1 MKKVFVLLLG
11 ALIISTGLAI
21 AGGKAHWGYSGDEG
35 PAHWGDLSGEYAIC
49 GSGKNQ
55 SPINLTGMV
64 EADLSAINF
73 DYKSSLLEVVNNG
86 HTIQANYAGGSTI
99 RVDGKAFKLLQ
110 FHFHTPSENNI
121 EGKSFPM
128 EAHLVHADNDG
139 NLAVVSVMFTK
150 GKSNALVGKVWEHMP
165 KKAGKTNTVSGTSI
179 NIMDMLPKNKA
190 YYRFNGS
197 LTTPPCTEGVRWFV
211 LKDSVQASA
220 DQVKEFH
227 SVMHHDNN
235 RPIQPRYARPVM
247 K

>member
-11 ALIISTGLAI
+11 ALLVSAGLAI
-21 AGGKAHWGYSGDEG
+21 ASDKAHWGYSGEEV
-35 PAHWGDLSGEYAIC
+35 PAHWGDLSGEYAVC

-55 SPINLTGMV
+55 SPINLTGMI
-64 EADLSAINF
+64 EADLPAINF
-73 DYKSSLLEVVNNG
+73 NYKDSSLQVVNNG
-86 HTIQANYAGGSTI
+86 HTIQANYAGGSAI
-99 RVDGKAFKLLQ
+99 RIDGKTFKLLQ
-110 FHFHTPSENNI
+110 FHFHSPSENNI

-150 GKSNALVGKVWEHMP
+150 GKANSLVGKVWEHMP
-165 KKAGKTNTVSGTSI
+165 EKAGKTNTVPGVSV
-179 NIMDMLPKNKA
+179 NIMDMLPQNKA

-211 LKDSVQASA
+211 LKDSVQVSA
-220 DQVKEFH
+220 DQAKEFY
-227 SVMHHDNN
+227 SVMHHENN
-235 RPIQPRYARPVM
+235 RQIQPRYARPVM

>member
-11 ALIISTGLAI
+11 ALIISTGLVI
-21 AGGKAHWGYSGDEG
+21 AGGKAHWGYSGHEG
-35 PAHWGDLSGEYAIC
+35 PAHWGDLSAEYSIC

-55 SPINLTGMV
+55 SPINLTGMI
-64 EADLSAINF
+64 EADLPAINF
-73 DYKSSLLEVVNNG
+73 NYKNSSLEVVNNG

-99 RVDGKAFKLLQ
+99 RIDGKTFKLIQ

-150 GKSNALVGKVWEHMP
+150 GKANLSVGKVWEHMP

-211 LKDSVQASA
+211 LKDSVQVSA